1 MDRILEDNLPPHLR
15 AMNQNLS
22 TEDLK
27 KTSSQPKTED
37 AAPPEESAAT
47 SLLEDRI
54 NVYDDD
60 EFDVFNKDV
69 SVDLSRVHF
78 GKR

>member
-15 AMNQNLS
+15 AMNLS

-37 AAPPEESAAT
+37 AAPPEESATT
-47 SLLEDRI
+47 SLLEDRM